1 MGKHAQIGRGRK
13 VVSVFAATSGRGLS
27 KPLRGQEWR
36 KDLLTSW
43 LFQTCIKLQTSLD
56 RRFLR
61 FGITVQEAS
70 VLLRCVEAR
79 RITPG
84 RLAIALG
91 RDKGK
96 ITRFVDRLESS
107 RLLTRDIDPRDRR
120 FSILKPT
127 AKGKQVARVLASVFD
142 SIRKELFVGI
152 LEGDVVRLGKMLPQL
167 HKNAVHIGS
176 GPKCDAPRERK
187 RIGSQELKTNC
198 EQTSTHQIAADILT
212 PSLNEHAANIV
223 PIEQEGHESELV
235 RHEQS
240 NEEST
245 TPGKLVEE
253 HKELVFK

>member
-1 MGKHAQIGRGRK
+1 MGKHAQIERGPK
-13 VVSVFAATSGRGLS
+13 IASVFVATSPRGLS

-36 KDLLTSW
+36 RDLLTSW

-61 FGITVQEAS
+61 FGMTVQEAS

-84 RLAIALG
+84 QLAIALG

-96 ITRFVDRLESS
+96 ITRLVVRLESS
-107 RLLTRDIDPRDRR
+107 RLLTRDIDRRDLR

-127 AKGKQVARVLASVFD
+127 ARGNQVARALAPVFD

-152 LEGDVVRLGKMLPQL
+152 LESDVLRLGKMLPQL
-167 HKNAVHIGS
+167 HENAVNVGS
-176 GPKCDAPRERK
+176 RHKCNVVRGRK
-187 RIGSQELKTNC
+187 RIGSQGLKM
-198 EQTSTHQIAADILT
+198 ESPQLRQHQIAADNLT
-212 PSLNEHAANIV
+212 HSPNGQATNTV
-223 PIEQEGHESELV
+223 PIEQEGHESELI
-235 RHEQS
+235 RHAQS
-240 NEEST
+240 SEENT

>member
-13 VVSVFAATSGRGLS
+13 VVSVSVATSGRGLS
-27 KPLRGQEWR
+27 KPSRGQEWR

-61 FGITVQEAS
+61 FGMTVQEAS

-84 RLAIALG
+84 QLAIALG

-107 RLLTRDIDPRDRR
+107 RLLTRDVDPCDRR

-127 AKGKQVARVLASVFD
+127 AKGKQVARALASAFD

-152 LEGDVVRLGKMLPQL
+152 LESDVLRLSKMLPEL
-167 HKNAVHIGS
+167 HKNAVQLGS
-176 GPKCDAPRERK
+176 RHKCDVVRGRK
-187 RIGSQELKTNC
+187 RIGSQGMKT
-198 EQTSTHQIAADILT
+198 EGPQTSKPQIAADVLT
-212 PSLNEHAANIV
+212 PSPNGDATNTV
-223 PIEQEGHESELV
+223 PIGQEGHKSEPF
-235 RHEQS
+235 RYEQS
-240 NEEST
+240 GEESA
-245 TPGKLVEE
+245 TPGNLVEE
-253 HKELVFK
+253 HKELVLK

>member
-1 MGKHAQIGRGRK
+1 MGKHAQIEPGRK
-13 VVSVFAATSGRGLS
+13 VVSVFVPTLRRGLS

-61 FGITVQEAS
+61 FGMTVQEAS

-107 RLLTRDIDPRDRR
+107 RLLTRDIDRRDRR

-127 AKGKQVARVLASVFD
+127 ARGKQVARALASVFD

-152 LEGDVVRLGKMLPQL
+152 LESDVLRLGKMLPQL
-167 HKNAVHIGS
+167 HKNAVNVGSRHKCDVVRGRKGIGS
-176 GPKCDAPRERK
+176 HGMKTE
-187 RIGSQELKTNC
+187 GSETGQP
-198 EQTSTHQIAADILT
+198 QMAADILT
-212 PSLNEHAANIV
+212 PSPNRRAANTV
-223 PIEQEGHESELV
+223 SIEQEARESELV
-235 RHEQS
+235 RQIQS
-240 NEEST
+240 SEENT

-253 HKELVFK
+253 QVELVLK

>member
-1 MGKHAQIGRGRK
+1 MGKHAQIGQGRK
-13 VVSVFAATSGRGLS
+13 AASALVATSGRGVS

-36 KDLLTSW
+36 RDLLTSW

-61 FGITVQEAS
+61 FGMTVQEAS

-79 RITPG
+79 GITPG

-127 AKGKQVARVLASVFD
+127 AKGKQVAQGLGSLFD
-142 SIRKELFVGI
+142 SIREELFAGI
-152 LEGDVVRLGKMLPQL
+152 LESDVLRLGKMLPQL
-167 HKNAVHIGS
+167 HKNAVRIGS
-176 GPKCDAPRERK
+176 GQKCDAPRVRK
-187 RIGSQELKTNC
+187 RIGSHELKTDC
-198 EQTSTHQIAADILT
+198 ERTGTHQITADILP
-212 PSLNEHAANIV
+212 PSPNGHAANMV
-223 PIEQEGHESELV
+223 PIGQEGHESELI

-240 NEEST
+240 NEENT
-245 TPGKLVEE
+245 TAGKLDEE

>member
-13 VVSVFAATSGRGLS
+13 VVSVFVATSGRGLS

-61 FGITVQEAS
+61 FGMTVQEAS

-84 RLAIALG
+84 QLAIALG

-107 RLLTRDIDPRDRR
+107 LLLTRDIDRRDRR
-120 FSILKPT
+120 FSILKAT

-142 SIRKELFVGI
+142 NIRKELFAGI
-152 LEGDVVRLGKMLPQL
+152 LESDVRRLGRMLPQL
-167 HKNAVHIGS
+167 HKNAGHVGS
-176 GPKCDAPRERK
+176 WHKCEVLRARK
-187 RIGSQELKTNC
+187 RIGSHRMKT
-198 EQTSTHQIAADILT
+198 EGRQTSQHQISTDILT
-212 PSLNEHAANIV
+212 PSPSGHATNTC
-223 PIEQEGHESELV
+223 PIEQESHESELIQHAQSSEGNTFPGRLV
-235 RHEQS
+235 DEHE
-240 NEEST
+240 
-245 TPGKLVEE
+245 
-253 HKELVFK
+253 ELVLK